1 MQIYNVT
8 FIVEPAIEKE
18 WATYVDKE
26 LLPEVAKNVQQIDL
40 LRVEFI
46 EGIAPVEGT
55 TFSMQFYCAEP
66 EHLNWVKEIGHP
78 LVMQKLYRLFPKD
91 WVAFASKLEFLKSY
105 A

>member
-1 MQIYNVT
+1 
-8 FIVEPAIEKE
+8 
-18 WATYVDKE
+18 
-26 LLPEVAKNVQQIDL
+26 
-40 LRVEFI
+40 
-46 EGIAPVEGT
+46 
-55 TFSMQFYCAEP
+55 MQFYCAEP

>member
-26 LLPEVAKNVQQIDL
+26 LLPEVAKHVQQIDL

-46 EGIAPVEGT
+46 EGFAPVEGT

-78 LVMQKLYRLFPKD
+78 LVMQKLYRLFPKN